1 MPGLLT
7 AVASLSAQHRFWGT
21 WASVAAVPGARAQ
34 APWLWCMGSVAPWLM
49 GSSQIRDQTHVS
61 CTGRRILYHGATR
74 EACVPHFGVVFWFT
88 PYGKGE
94 KELCRKLFSWFASLP
109 FFLSSPP
116 PAHSKTTNSFWV
128 SPEQFHDLLWQ
139 PDSYCLN
146 MASAHPSFSRDYWFL
161 QWRKKWQPTPVFL
174 PGEFF
179 GWKGLVGCS
188 PWGRRESDMTEPLTH
203 TDSYKG
209 MLKSVKWYIFPLL
222 CYLFS

>member
-1 MPGLLT
+1 MDLGFHIVNTLKVYNKSSKILLASSFFFNLFFLAVWVFIAMQAFLQCGKSGLVVVPGLLT

-34 APWLWCMGSVAPWLM
+34 AQWLWCMGSVAPWLV

-74 EACVPHFGVVFWFT
+74 EAWIPHFGVVFWFT

-116 PAHSKTTNSFWV
+116 PAHSKTTNSFLSFPRAV
-128 SPEQFHDLLWQ
+128 S
-139 PDSYCLN
+139 
-146 MASAHPSFSRDYWFL
+146 
-161 QWRKKWQPTPVFL
+161 
-174 PGEFF
+174 
-179 GWKGLVGCS
+179 
-188 PWGRRESDMTEPLTH
+188 
-203 TDSYKG
+203 
-209 MLKSVKWYIFPLL
+209 
-222 CYLFS
+222 